1 MLFKKKLFEGRNLAV
16 KKLPKE
22 SNVISLQDKAQEL
35 LEVKREDDTATL
47 PAFYYEVHNHHE
59 LFHLGKMYFEDMQA
73 GVKCFA
79 IGSLGYKTSQQRAI
93 LGLTSYFDLQ
103 KNLKV
108 GIVSDNLYCGVF
120 KSIISHCQLV
130 PEFIPGSNLKID
142 IHQFADHFDFID
154 MNDILLL
161 SDEEPKCFYSI
172 LDKFI
177 ATHDLV
183 FFDVPDLGR
192 IKRKFYHYR
201 PLLSYFESLSIVVV
215 KKMSDATYLNE
226 IIDFYEGHGINLKG
240 VVIDSKASAGNE
252 LHE

>member
-1 MLFKKKLFEGRNLAV
+1 MLFRKKLFDTKNVLT
-16 KKLPKE
+16 KKVPTDH
-22 SNVISLQDKAQEL
+22 NVISLQDKAHEIL
-35 LEVKREDDTATL
+35 GVKRDDEIDGL
-47 PAFYYEVHNHHE
+47 PSYYYEVHNHHE

-93 LGLTSYFDLQ
+93 LGLTSFFDLQ

-108 GIVSDNLYCGVF
+108 GIVSDNLYRGVF
-120 KSIISHCQLV
+120 KNVVQHCQLV

-142 IHQFADHFDFID
+142 IHQFAGHFDFID

-161 SDEEPKCFYSI
+161 SDEEPKSFYSI

-177 ATHDLV
+177 ASHDLV

-215 KKMSDATYLNE
+215 KKMSDSTYLNE

-240 VVIDSKASAGNE
+240 VVIDSKSGAGSE